1 MAKSFNIVAQLQL
14 QGPKNLNSVVKNIQ
28 SGLKNINAKINIT
41 GEMSIEPKL
50 GKNRLI

>member
-28 SGLKNINAKINIT
+28 SGLQSVNAKVNVET
-41 GEMSIEPKL
+41 SK
-50 GKNRLI
+50 K